1 MKKPKGQIFLMSIL
15 ILSVVLTA
23 GMVLIAI
30 FIRDL
35 KQSTETSAS
44 VKAFYAADSAMEW
57 QLYNTF
63 NDPDLYSS
71 ELYSSHLSDS
81 GFSLSQQIMTNETHF
96 EWKND
101 YEITGMIQTI
111 GITGNTRRGIE
122 INFTPTP

>member
-23 GMVLIAI
+23 GLVLMAI
-30 FIRDL
+30 FVRDL

-57 QLYNTF
+57 QLYNSF

-71 ELYSSHLSDS
+71 NLNGSDLDLPS
-81 GFSLSQQIMTNETHF
+81 DQRMMTNETHY
-96 EWKND
+96 EWKNE
-101 YEITGMIQTI
+101 YATKGIIQTI
-111 GITGNTRRGIE
+111 GIAGNTRRGIE
-122 INFTPTP
+122 INFNP

>member
-23 GMVLIAI
+23 GIVLMAI

-35 KQSTETSAS
+35 KQATETSAS
-44 VKAFYAADSAMEW
+44 VEAFYAADSAMEW

-71 ELYSSHLSDS
+71 NLNGSDLDLSPDKRM
-81 GFSLSQQIMTNETHF
+81 MTNETHY
-96 EWKND
+96 EWKNE
-101 YEITGMIQTI
+101 YSTKNKIQTI
-111 GITGNTRRGIE
+111 GIAGNTRRGIE
-122 INFTPTP
+122 ANF

>member
-23 GMVLIAI
+23 GMVLMAI
-30 FIRDL
+30 FIKDL

-57 QLYNTF
+57 QLYNT
-63 NDPDLYSS
+63 L
-71 ELYSSHLSDS
+71 S
-81 GFSLSQQIMTNETHF
+81 GFTALEPIMTNDTTFESNNKYETTS
-96 EWKND
+96 
-101 YEITGMIQTI
+101 IIQTI
-111 GITGNTRRGIE
+111 GIAGNIRRGIE

>member
-23 GMVLIAI
+23 GMVLMAI
-30 FIRDL
+30 FIKDL
-35 KQSTETSAS
+35 KQSTETSVS

-63 NDPDLYSS
+63 
-71 ELYSSHLSDS
+71 S
-81 GFSLSQQIMTNETHF
+81 GSTAPEPTMTNDTAF
-96 EWKND
+96 ESNND
-101 YEITGMIQTI
+101 YGTTGIIQTI
-111 GITGNTRRGIE
+111 GIAGDIRRGIE

>member
-1 MKKPKGQIFLMSIL
+1 MKKLKGQIFLMSML

-23 GMVLIAI
+23 GMVLMAI
-30 FIRDL
+30 FIKDL
-35 KQSTETSAS
+35 KQSTETSLS

-71 ELYSSHLSDS
+71 EHYSSNLSDS
-81 GFSLSQQIMTNETHF
+81 GLSVSEQIMTNNTHF

-101 YEITGMIQTI
+101 YETTGIIQTI
-111 GITGNTRRGIE
+111 GYAGNTKRGIK
-122 INFTPTP
+122 IDF

>member
-23 GMVLIAI
+23 GMVLMAI

-57 QLYNTF
+57 QLYQTFVDSNVASPVQPFENGASCCSLDLVKNTY
-63 NDPDLYSS
+63 N
-71 ELYSSHLSDS
+71 
-81 GFSLSQQIMTNETHF
+81 
-96 EWKND
+96 KN
-101 YEITGMIQTI
+101 TGEGNIQTI
-111 GITGNTRRGIE
+111 GIAGNTRRGIE
-122 INFTPTP
+122 INFY

>member
-23 GMVLIAI
+23 GMVLMAI

-63 NDPDLYSS
+63 NDPDIT
-71 ELYSSHLSDS
+71 EPQMANDS
-81 GFSLSQQIMTNETHF
+81 QIVSYQNNF
-96 EWKND
+96 NSV
-101 YEITGMIQTI
+101 TGTGNIKTI
-111 GITGNTRRGIE
+111 GLSGKAKRGIE
-122 INFTPTP
+122 INF